1 LIPTVGKVSEPSVLP
16 RRRARAARIVKRRQF
31 GSKAY
36 DRTDRNGPTMRAWPH
51 PSSRRDRRIL
61 PRRWHYDATVV
72 RNCPP
77 TAGAQLPAPLD
88 DTRRRVNVRPSSLL
102 RLTKSYSGRRV
113 PTCIGGRRGWCRSV
127 RFVDAAQTGR
137 IDALQV
143 HFWTW
148 RFWPFPW
155 VIEDTVSS
163 YNGAR
168 KVAVPATS
176 GSQERR
182 FVRDTSRAGLLVDCC
197 RRNESRNPRRPRAP
211 ELGPAAQAALC
222 ARSAPD
228 RGRHTDCARHGR

>member
-1 LIPTVGKVSEPSVLP
+1 MQYSAASP
-16 RRRARAARIVKRRQF
+16 RPR
-31 GSKAY
+31 
-36 DRTDRNGPTMRAWPH
+36 
-51 PSSRRDRRIL
+51 SRLQCFR
-61 PRRWHYDATVV
+61 PV
-72 RNCPP
+72 R
-77 TAGAQLPAPLD
+77 
-88 DTRRRVNVRPSSLL
+88 RRRVTNQCASSGIPRP
-102 RLTKSYSGRRV
+102 TKSYSGRRV
-113 PTCIGGRRGWCRSV
+113 LGFIGRRCGCCRSV
-127 RFVDAAQTGR
+127 PFVNAAQTGR

-148 RFWPFPW
+148 SFWPFPW
-155 VIEDTVSS
+155 VTEDTVSS
-163 YNGAR
+163 YHGAR

-211 ELGPAAQAALC
+211 ELGPAAQAALY